1 MIRLKDAALFVLGM
15 VCVFAF
21 YYGWV
26 VEAETQTT
34 LTTFVAETI
43 PDDRIMIT
51 SAGQNIEAYI
61 VQDVVNESRLN
72 NWFIPE
78 ARAADLEGISAV
90 IISVGYSELGIDLHK
105 SDLVSEKERIEAVL
119 TEALE
124 RKTPVI
130 CIYLGGAERR
140 SVETDKLLELAVPGS
155 DYLIALAAGD
165 EDRFL
170 TDLSEAHQV
179 PAVFI
184 QDLQDL
190 EKPLASLFR

>member
-26 VEAETQTT
+26 VEEETQTT

-43 PDDRIMIT
+43 SDDRIMIT

-61 VQDVVNESRLN
+61 VQDVVNENRLN

-78 ARAADLEGISAV
+78 ARAADLEGISAI
-90 IISVGYSELGIDLHK
+90 IISVGYSELGMELHDGDLA
-105 SDLVSEKERIEAVL
+105 SEKERIEAVL
-119 TEALE
+119 AEALE

-140 SVETDKLLELAVPGS
+140 SAETDELLELSVPGS

-184 QDLQDL
+184 QDLQDF